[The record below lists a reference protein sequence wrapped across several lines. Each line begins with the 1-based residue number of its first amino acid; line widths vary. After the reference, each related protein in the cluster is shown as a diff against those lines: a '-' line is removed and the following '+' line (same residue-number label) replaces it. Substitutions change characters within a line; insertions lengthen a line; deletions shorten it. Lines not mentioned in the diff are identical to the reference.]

1 MMKHVE
7 HKLHN
12 LKFQTTASSVASSTA
27 ACAAVAVA
35 KVVDLA
41 WKAKC
46 VLQFH
51 KRKSASV
58 VRDGLVR
65 VLA

>member
-1 MMKHVE
+1 MA
-7 HKLHN
+7 
-12 LKFQTTASSVASSTA
+12 TSVASSAA

-35 KVVDLA
+35 KVVVLA

-46 VLQFH
+46 VLRFH
-51 KRKSASV
+51 KRKSATV
-58 VRDGLVR
+58 VRFGSVR